1 MALIRSFERRTLERP
16 HRHQP
21 TDCAWTSFLDKDGE
35 PILQLDT
42 FGSDQRKLQGKASQT
57 IQVDRHGAE
66 LLLGALRE
74 VFHPGDDAAA
84 QRND

>member
-21 TDCAWTSFLDKDGE
+21 TDCAWTTFIDEDGG

-42 FGSDQRKLQGKASQT
+42 FGSDQRKLQGKASQS
-57 IQVDRHGAE
+57 IQLDRRAAE
-66 LLLGALRE
+66 LLMDALRLT
-74 VFHPGDDAAA
+74 FLQ
-84 QRND
+84 QRGGELPLG